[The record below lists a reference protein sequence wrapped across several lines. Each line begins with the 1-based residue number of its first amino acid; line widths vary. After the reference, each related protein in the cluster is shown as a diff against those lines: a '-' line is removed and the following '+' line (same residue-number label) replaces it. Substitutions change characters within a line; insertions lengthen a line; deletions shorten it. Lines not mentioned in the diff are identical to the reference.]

1 MPRKL
6 TVCVLT
12 LTLLAS
18 GCASVPP
25 ARPLPECP
33 NPPAVP
39 AWIMQP
45 APSLIPL
52 LDSIISPSVEVS
64 EISTGN

>member
-1 MPRKL
+1 
-6 TVCVLT
+6 
-12 LTLLAS
+12 
-18 GCASVPP
+18 
-25 ARPLPECP
+25 LPECP